1 MLLKSQVL
9 IRLCVVLDIFIE
21 IAIVFI
27 LNMTNEIENIIDL
40 FDELYV
46 FETKDEL
53 AAKEK
58 SDIVAR
64 SVETVSIEQVDEK
77 KSTVP
82 EIEPPVNIHV
92 PTIQNDSLV
101 ETQPKLPSPQKE
113 PLVQIPLNYSGANK
127 RLIAIIYNDIINDSR
142 ENVGMLSDL
151 ITKALKFSMDDVA
164 VIRLS
169 KNQNYSIEQILE
181 QLKPKHT
188 IIFGAPDGFQHQLV
202 HQIVEINS
210 NQVLVTDFVHLY
222 LNNNEYK
229 GQLWTSIKTLFA
241 L

>member
-1 MLLKSQVL
+1 
-9 IRLCVVLDIFIE
+9 
-21 IAIVFI
+21 
-27 LNMTNEIENIIDL
+27 
-40 FDELYV
+40 
-46 FETKDEL
+46 
-53 AAKEK
+53 
-58 SDIVAR
+58 
-64 SVETVSIEQVDEK
+64 
-77 KSTVP
+77 
-82 EIEPPVNIHV
+82 V

-151 ITKALKFSMDDVA
+151 ITKGLKFSMDDVA

>member
-1 MLLKSQVL
+1 
-9 IRLCVVLDIFIE
+9 
-21 IAIVFI
+21 
-27 LNMTNEIENIIDL
+27 MTNEIENIIDL

-53 AAKEK
+53 AAKVK
-58 SDIVAR
+58 SDV
-64 SVETVSIEQVDEK
+64 VTMPMETVFLEQVDEK

-82 EIEPPVNIHV
+82 ETEPPISIQV
-92 PTIQNDSLV
+92 PTIQNDSFV
-101 ETQPKLPSPQKE
+101 ETQPELPSPQKE

-151 ITKALKFSMDDVA
+151 ITKGLKFSMDDVA
-164 VIRLS
+164 VVRLS

-181 QLKPKHT
+181 QLKPKQA

-210 NQVLVTDFVHLY
+210 NPVLVSDFVHFY

>member
-1 MLLKSQVL
+1 
-9 IRLCVVLDIFIE
+9 
-21 IAIVFI
+21 
-27 LNMTNEIENIIDL
+27 MTNEIENIIDL

-53 AAKEK
+53 AAKVK
-58 SDIVAR
+58 SDV
-64 SVETVSIEQVDEK
+64 VTMPMETVFLEQVDEK

-82 EIEPPVNIHV
+82 ETEPPISIQV
-92 PTIQNDSLV
+92 PTIQNDSFV
-101 ETQPKLPSPQKE
+101 ETQPELPSPQKE

-151 ITKALKFSMDDVA
+151 ITKGLKFSMDDVA
-164 VIRLS
+164 VVRLS

-181 QLKPKHT
+181 QLKPKQA

-210 NQVLVTDFVHLY
+210 NPILVSDFVHLY